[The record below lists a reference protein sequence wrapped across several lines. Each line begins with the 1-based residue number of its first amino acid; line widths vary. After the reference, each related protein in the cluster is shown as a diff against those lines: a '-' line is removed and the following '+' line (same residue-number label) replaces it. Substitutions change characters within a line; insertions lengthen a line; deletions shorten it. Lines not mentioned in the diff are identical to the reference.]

1 MEVNIMEKK
10 LGRPRSEKTKNAVLS
25 AAYELLLEN
34 GFGAVTI
41 EKIAERA
48 GVSKATIYKW
58 WPNKAAVI
66 LDAFFDAAVV
76 RLPVPDTGSVIN
88 DMIIQVNNLANFL
101 LSPEGKVINE
111 IIAEGQS
118 DLKLAEAYRTMYFKP
133 RRLDSRYILERGI
146 SRGELK
152 EDLDIELVI
161 DLIFGP
167 LFYRLLITGDEIN
180 KDFVDNTVSYVLKGV
195 NMN

>member
-1 MEVNIMEKK
+1 MEKK
-10 LGRPRSEKTKNAVLS
+10 LGRPRSEKTKEAILS

-34 GFGAVTI
+34 GFGSVTI

-58 WPNKAAVI
+58 WPNKAAVVM
-66 LDAFFDAAVV
+66 DAFFDATVV
-76 RLPVPDTGSVIN
+76 RLPTPDTGSTIN
-88 DMIIQVNNLANFL
+88 DMTIQVNNLAKFL
-101 LSPEGKVINE
+101 ISREGKVINE
-111 IIAEGQS
+111 IIAEGQF
-118 DLKLAEAYRTMYFKP
+118 DQKIAEAYRTIYFKP
-133 RRLDSRYILERGI
+133 RRLDSRCILERGI

-167 LFYRLLITGDEIN
+167 LFYRLLITGDM
-180 KDFVDNTVSYVLKGV
+180 VDEVFIKNLIHSVFKGIK
-195 NMN
+195 

>member
-1 MEVNIMEKK
+1 MEKK

-66 LDAFFDAAVV
+66 MDAFFDAAVV
-76 RLPVPDTGSVIN
+76 KLPVPDTGSVIN
-88 DMIIQVNNLANFL
+88 DMITQVNNLANFL
-101 LSPEGKVINE
+101 ISPEGKVINE

-167 LFYRLLITGDEIN
+167 LFYRLLITGDEIS

>member
-1 MEVNIMEKK
+1 MEKK
-10 LGRPRSEKTKNAVLS
+10 LGRPRSEKTTNAILS
-25 AAYELLLEN
+25 AAYDLLLEN

-58 WPNKAAVI
+58 WPNKAAVVM
-66 LDAFFDAAVV
+66 DAFFDAAVV
-76 RLPVPDTGSVIN
+76 RLPVPDTGSVIS
-88 DMIIQVNNLANFL
+88 DMIIQINNLAKFL
-101 LSPEGKVINE
+101 LSQEGKVINE

-118 DLKLAEAYRTMYFKP
+118 DLKLAETYRTIYFKP

-146 SRGELK
+146 SRGELNK
-152 EDLDIELVI
+152 DLDIELVI

-167 LFYRLLITGDEIN
+167 LFYRLLITGDAIDEDFIENVIN
-180 KDFVDNTVSYVLKGV
+180 YVFKGI
-195 NMN
+195 NRN

>member
-1 MEVNIMEKK
+1 MEKK

-25 AAYELLLEN
+25 AAYDLLLEN

-48 GVSKATIYKW
+48 EVSKATIYKW
-58 WPNKAAVI
+58 WPNKAAVVM
-66 LDAFFDAAVV
+66 DAFFDAAVV
-76 RLPVPDTGSVIN
+76 RLPAPDTGSVIS
-88 DMIIQVNNLANFL
+88 DMIIQVKNLAKFL
-101 LSPEGKVINE
+101 LSREGKVIND

-118 DLKLAEAYRTMYFKP
+118 DQKLAETYRTVYFKP

-146 SRGELK
+146 LRGELNK
-152 EDLDIELVI
+152 DLNIELVM

-167 LFYRLLITGDEIN
+167 LFYRILITGDV
-180 KDFVDNTVSYVLKGV
+180 VDNEFIDNMINYVFKGI
-195 NMN
+195 NRS

>member
-1 MEVNIMEKK
+1 MEKK
-10 LGRPRSEKTKNAVLS
+10 LGRPRSEKTKKAILS

-34 GFGAVTI
+34 GFGTVTI

-58 WPNKAAVI
+58 WTNKAAVVM
-66 LDAFFDAAVV
+66 DAFFDAAVV
-76 RLPVPDTGSVIN
+76 KLPIPDTGSTIN
-88 DMIIQVNNLANFL
+88 DMIIQVNNLAKFL
-101 LSPEGKVINE
+101 ISREGKVINE
-111 IIAEGQS
+111 IIAEGQF
-118 DLKLAEAYRTMYFKP
+118 DQKLAETYRMVYFKP

-152 EDLDIELVI
+152 EGLDIELVM

-167 LFYRLLITGDEIN
+167 LFYRLLITGDMVDEAFIKNIIN
-180 KDFVDNTVSYVLKGV
+180 YAFEGIKNS
-195 NMN
+195 

>member
-1 MEVNIMEKK
+1 MEKK

-25 AAYELLLEN
+25 AAYDLLLEN

-48 GVSKATIYKW
+48 EVSKATIYKW
-58 WPNKAAVI
+58 WPNKAAVVM
-66 LDAFFDAAVV
+66 DAFFDAAVV
-76 RLPVPDTGSVIN
+76 RLPVPDTGSVIS
-88 DMIIQVNNLANFL
+88 DMIIQVKNLAKFL
-101 LSPEGKVINE
+101 LSREGKVIND

-118 DLKLAEAYRTMYFKP
+118 DQKLAETYRTVYFKP

-146 SRGELK
+146 LRGELNK
-152 EDLDIELVI
+152 DLNIELVM

-167 LFYRLLITGDEIN
+167 LFYRILITGDV
-180 KDFVDNTVSYVLKGV
+180 VDNEFIDNMINYVFKGI
-195 NMN
+195 NRS

>member
-1 MEVNIMEKK
+1 MEKK
-10 LGRPRSEKTKNAVLS
+10 LGRPRSEKTKMAILS

-34 GFGAVTI
+34 GFGTVTI

-58 WPNKAAVI
+58 WPNKAAIVM
-66 LDAFFDAAVV
+66 DAFFDAAVV
-76 RLPVPDTGSVIN
+76 KLPIPDTGSTIN
-88 DMIIQVNNLANFL
+88 DMIIQVNNLAKFL
-101 LSPEGKVINE
+101 ISREGKVINE
-111 IIAEGQS
+111 IIAEGQF
-118 DLKLAEAYRTMYFKP
+118 DQKLAETYRMVYFKP

-152 EDLDIELVI
+152 EDLDIELVM

-167 LFYRLLITGDEIN
+167 LFYRLLITGDMVDEAFIKNIIN
-180 KDFVDNTVSYVLKGV
+180 YAFEGV
-195 NMN
+195 KNS

>member
-1 MEVNIMEKK
+1 MEKK

>member
-10 LGRPRSEKTKNAVLS
+10 LGRPRSVKTKEAILF

-34 GFGAVTI
+34 GFGATTI

-48 GVSKATIYKW
+48 GVSKATIYRW
-58 WPNKAAVI
+58 WPNKAAVVM
-66 LDAFFDAAVV
+66 DAFFDAAVV
-76 RLPVPDTGSVIN
+76 RLPIPDTGSTIN
-88 DMIIQVNNLANFL
+88 DMIIQVNNLAKFL
-101 LSPEGKVINE
+101 ISREGRIINE
-111 IIAEGQS
+111 IIAEGQF
-118 DLKLAEAYRTMYFKP
+118 DQKLAEAYRTIYFKP

-152 EDLDIELVI
+152 DDLDIELVI

-167 LFYRLLITGDEIN
+167 LFYRLLITGDMVDETFIKNLIN
-180 KDFVDNTVSYVLKGV
+180 YAFKGIR
-195 NMN
+195 

>member
-1 MEVNIMEKK
+1 MEKK

-25 AAYELLLEN
+25 AAYDLLLEN

-41 EKIAERA
+41 EKIADKA

-66 LDAFFDAAVV
+66 MDAFFDAAVV
-76 RLPVPDTGSVIN
+76 RLPVPDTGSVIS

-118 DLKLAEAYRTMYFKP
+118 DLKLAETYRAMYFKP
-133 RRLDSRYILERGI
+133 RRLDSRHILERGI
-146 SRGELK
+146 LRGELNK
-152 EDLDIELVI
+152 DLDIELVI

-167 LFYRLLITGDEIN
+167 LFYRLLITGDGIN
-180 KDFVDNTVSYVLKGV
+180 EDFVDHIVRYILNGV
-195 NMN
+195 DRN